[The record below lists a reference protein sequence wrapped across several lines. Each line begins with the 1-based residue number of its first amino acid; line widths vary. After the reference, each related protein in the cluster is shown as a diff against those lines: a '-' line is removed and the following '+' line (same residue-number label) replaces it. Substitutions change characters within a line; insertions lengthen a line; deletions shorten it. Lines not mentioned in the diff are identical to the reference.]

1 MAILTEKLVYYDGQS
16 VSAKIINDTIETAV
30 YANDKAAKA
39 EKTSVEATN
48 NSQLALENSQ
58 TAKSLS
64 EQASE
69 VSNTARLS
77 AENATSR
84 VSSLE
89 QRANNGEFN
98 GRDAVLTMA
107 DGMYGFELKDGDLY
121 LYYTGQEIPPLSIN
135 DNGELIISF

>member
-1 MAILTEKLVYYDGQS
+1 MAILTEKVVYYDGQS

-48 NSQLALENSQ
+48 NSQRALENSQ

-64 EQASE
+64 ETATE
-69 VSNTARLS
+69 VSNSARLS

-84 VSSLE
+84 VSALE
-89 QRANNGEFN
+89 EKAKNGEFN
-98 GRDAVLTMA
+98 GRDGVLTMA
-107 DGMYGFELKDGDLY
+107 DGLYCFEVREGDLY
-121 LYYTGQEIPPLSIN
+121 VHYTGSEVPPMSIN
-135 DNGELIISF
+135 DDGELIIKI